1 MPISCLE
8 LHNRYQSATSD
19 VLSNKKKFNDK
30 TYYLMFRA
38 RSKEIANVYA
48 ESLHTCGYRARMVKA
63 DTKFGSMRYSIY
75 ARK

>member
-1 MPISCLE
+1 MNSVSIFKNLE
-8 LHNRYQSATSD
+8 YTQKRKPYPL
-19 VLSNKKKFNDK
+19 KFNDK

-48 ESLHTCGYRARMVKA
+48 ENLHTCGYRARVIKA